1 MFRQKC
7 ALALSMLLVL
17 SSISPTS
24 VFAQTKADQKVTD
37 SLAWEN
43 GEGKPGEEGASAEK
57 QYGLEVD
64 DPLEE
69 VGNPE
74 ERDGLQEA
82 TNPEEASFLET
93 KVIDGVAVTVTA
105 DAGVF
110 PKDSFLRVKK
120 INKKREKEKIEDA
133 VSEKLE
139 EEMRTW
145 PIVLFLI
152 SVF

>member
-17 SSISPTS
+17 SSISPIS
-24 VFAQTKADQKVTD
+24 GFAQIKANQKFTD
-37 SLAWEN
+37 SPAWEN
-43 GEGKPGEEGASAEK
+43 GEGKPGEEGVSAEK

-64 DPLEE
+64 DFLEE
-69 VGNPE
+69 EGNPE
-74 ERDGLQEA
+74 ERDNLQEA

-120 INKKREKEKIEDA
+120 INKKREKDEVTPK
-133 VSEKLE
+133 S
-139 EEMRTW
+139 
-145 PIVLFLI
+145 
-152 SVF
+152 